1 MKKMLLLL
9 GLSCSMAAQAAST
22 LTNTSWIMV
31 EPATK
36 NAAQAPTI
44 TFTEKGINGFSG
56 CNRYTMQPN
65 EKGESNIA
73 TTRMMCADEQMTLE
87 AAFLKALG
95 NQPEFTQSLDGKH
108 LIINE
113 GSDDKFAFKK
123 QAMPKDVAKAPTT
136 QVAPIPPASTALPAD
151 SGQTTFLVR
160 TSNQPQ
166 ASIEVKASADAPW
179 TPSNG
184 KIANFT
190 PDAKVAAYAIEV
202 KANPDQSAGAP
213 KWALERIVFQEDKP
227 SRS

>member
-9 GLSCSMAAQAAST
+9 GLSCSVAQAAST
-22 LTNTSWIMV
+22 LNNTSWIMV

-36 NAAQAPTI
+36 NTAQAPTI

-73 TTRMMCADEQMTLE
+73 TTRMMCADDQMALE
-87 AAFLKALG
+87 AAFLKAMG
-95 NQPEFTQSLDGKH
+95 NQPEFTQSLDGKF
-108 LIINE
+108 LVINE

-123 QAMPKDVAKAPTT
+123 QAMPKDVAQKPTAA
-136 QVAPIPPASTALPAD
+136 VAPVPPASSALPAD

-160 TSNQPQ
+160 AAQRPGV
-166 ASIEVKASADAPW
+166 IEVKTTADGPWLAS
-179 TPSNG
+179 SG
-184 KIANFT
+184 QIANFT

-213 KWALERIVFQEDKP
+213 KWALSRIVFQEDKP
-227 SRS
+227 AR